1 MSEKE
6 YSHASAAPS
15 ADTVRVVRFGDPPAV
30 MAILNATPDS
40 FSGDGLATDAGALA
54 GRGRRYAADG
64 ARVIDLGGEST
75 RPGAEPV
82 APDVELARVLP
93 VLRALVGTMDAEVSI
108 DTMKAGVA
116 DAALREGA
124 TIVNDVS
131 GLRDAELVAV
141 AARHRAFLVLTHNG
155 HTTRALG
162 IAESGDPV
170 EDVVREIRRL
180 EAIAVAHGVDAAHL
194 IADPGLGFGKPAR
207 ASLVLVARIAELRE
221 RLAPL
226 PLLVGPSRKSF
237 IGQALD
243 LPVEERLEGTLAC
256 VALAAF
262 VGVELI
268 RAHDVVAAVRV
279 TRMARALR
287 DARA

>member
-1 MSEKE
+1 M
-6 YSHASAAPS
+6 
-15 ADTVRVVRFGDPPAV
+15 VRFGDPSAV

-40 FSGDGLATDAGALA
+40 FSGDGLATDASALA
-54 GRGRRYAADG
+54 ERGRRHAADG

-75 RPGAEPV
+75 RPGAVPV
-82 APDVELARVLP
+82 PSDVELARVLP
-93 VLRALVGTMDAEVSI
+93 VLRALAGTVDALISI
-108 DTMKAGVA
+108 DTMKAEVA
-116 DAALREGA
+116 DVALREGA

-131 GLRDAELVAV
+131 GLRDADLAGV
-141 AARHRAFLVLTHNG
+141 AARHGAFLVLTHNG

-162 IAESGDPV
+162 IPESGDPV

-180 EAIAVAHGVDAAHL
+180 EAIAETAGVATARL
-194 IADPGLGFGKPAR
+194 IADPGLGFGKPAH
-207 ASLVLVARIAELRE
+207 ASLALVARIAELRE

-226 PLLVGPSRKSF
+226 PMLVGPSRKSF

-243 LPVEERLEGTLAC
+243 LPVEDRLEGTLAC

-262 VGVELI
+262 AGVELI
-268 RAHDVVAAVRV
+268 RAHDVVPAVRV

-287 DARA
+287 AARG